1 MRALF
6 THMLALYN
14 YVKIMQK
21 KHALLIKEKKK
32 LHSEIFVSTSKKNLY
47 AHGPLSH
54 FCNTFSFITLVTGDG
69 SSRIILYMYILKS
82 NKIANLILLINIQIK
97 SKKKSNEFKCE
108 HKSK

>member
-47 AHGPLSH
+47 AHGLLSH

-69 SSRIILYMYILKS
+69 SSRIM
-82 NKIANLILLINIQIK
+82 INGMERLGTGL
-97 SKKKSNEFKCE
+97 SR
-108 HKSK
+108 

>member
-32 LHSEIFVSTSKKNLY
+32 LHSEIFVSTVKPHL
-47 AHGPLSH
+47 
-54 FCNTFSFITLVTGDG
+54 
-69 SSRIILYMYILKS
+69 
-82 NKIANLILLINIQIK
+82 
-97 SKKKSNEFKCE
+97 
-108 HKSK
+108 

>member
-69 SSRIILYMYILKS
+69 SSRI
-82 NKIANLILLINIQIK
+82 NKNNKNITLLLILSATQSPVFLFYFKVPMWGLI
-97 SKKKSNEFKCE
+97 C
-108 HKSK
+108 